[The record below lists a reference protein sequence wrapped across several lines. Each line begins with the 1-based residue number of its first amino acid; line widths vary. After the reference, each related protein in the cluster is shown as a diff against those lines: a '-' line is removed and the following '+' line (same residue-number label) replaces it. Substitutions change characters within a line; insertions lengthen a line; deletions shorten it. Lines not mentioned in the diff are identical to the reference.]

1 MLRLL
6 YFGLKVILYM
16 LATASLP
23 DIYSIRNFMPGL
35 SLKTARRS
43 NVNFKEKAT
52 IFRDI
57 AIVYK

>member
-1 MLRLL
+1 
-6 YFGLKVILYM
+6 M